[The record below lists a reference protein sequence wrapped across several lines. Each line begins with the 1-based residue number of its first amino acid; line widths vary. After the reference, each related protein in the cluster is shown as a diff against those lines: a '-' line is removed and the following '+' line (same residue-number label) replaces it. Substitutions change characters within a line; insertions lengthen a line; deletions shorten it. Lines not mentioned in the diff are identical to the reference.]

1 MKKRQNT
8 DKAEEIYAVQ
18 LALSRLLRHAFCT
31 RSHDLLGS
39 RLLTRPDN
47 LHSWS
52 DVKCGASL
60 C

>member
-1 MKKRQNT
+1 MKQPDNT
-8 DKAEEIYAVQ
+8 DRAEEIYTVQ

-31 RSHDLLGS
+31 RNHDLLGS

-47 LHSWS
+47 LRSWS
-52 DVKCGASL
+52 DLKRGVSL